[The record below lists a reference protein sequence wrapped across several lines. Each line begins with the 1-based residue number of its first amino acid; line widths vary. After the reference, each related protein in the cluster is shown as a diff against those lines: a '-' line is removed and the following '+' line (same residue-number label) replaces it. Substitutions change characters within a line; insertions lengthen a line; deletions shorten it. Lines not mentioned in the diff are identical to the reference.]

1 LKIRIF
7 SLKGKE
13 ISCKL
18 LNKLGG
24 GALWRLIPLF
34 QEGDNDVLTKQ
45 WLTKNG
51 RRRIWKQMA

>member
-51 RRRIWKQMA
+51 RRRI